1 MTINQSD
8 VSPAVFGGFSPQA
21 PLLARWIAGLNQAGI
36 LSSEQS
42 QAARRHF
49 GLDPSS
55 HQWRTFLFA
64 ASTLAAALLIAAG
77 LILFF
82 AWNWEAM
89 PKAAKFALAET
100 VFVLFALIALW
111 KWRGPVGH
119 AALMGTGLAIGAL
132 LALFGQ
138 IYQTGADSWELFRAW
153 TLVLLPLAL
162 LAGNRTGLW
171 FMTLAVADLWA
182 GLWLWGDVIEPRG
195 AIWFPP
201 LALEII
207 AAHAVLWT
215 LAEIAHNR
223 TRTAPRPFDPHR
235 ALARI
240 LGAVT
245 LTAMTIRLLALI
257 LANSWVG
264 GSFLNLAYLYSGPA
278 SPLSGIGVDAS
289 RTDVI
294 AAAFLFGVTFLIYA
308 RRRGDFFFV
317 ALIVALLAILFD
329 TALIRSLVEQSHDI
343 IPLSLLAGIII
354 VATCLGVTALILKL
368 RRRLP
373 SGRTAEG
380 EIPVPSGVSPLR
392 SSLTDWLTVSAGIEA
407 APVADWFSGW
417 DRTAAERQ
425 PWYVKSF
432 ISAGIWLGSL
442 LLISGV
448 IGLLFAGLSGIV
460 PQVVLGLI
468 IYAAGIFLRRNGGN
482 WARLNLSLVL
492 IVCGLVL
499 VGYLLSEDV
508 STGLLLYAALFLA
521 GWCVLKDRAGKAFAF
536 AAFLAA
542 LTILALYH
550 DHSAFDADGDVAV
563 TSFTGVLFHALK
575 AGYRP
580 LSLLCW
586 TGFLLFTL
594 LEFTA
599 PPPLKPHWFEAERR
613 SAAAGFLLFAAGL
626 TIAATIW
633 AGFDHSGSGMVLLT
647 LVPWAGA
654 LAGLAIAAAILAL
667 RHPRHATRIAVAGLL
682 LIGLAVLSFPVLLG
696 VLLLLLARR
705 RAAPWLGGIAT
716 LYLVFFVQR
725 FYYALDVSLLDK
737 SLILIG
743 SGLILALAAAGFRQ
757 GWLLNLVPEKGD
769 TP

>member
-36 LSSEQS
+36 LSSQQS

-49 GLDPSS
+49 GLDPGPR
-55 HQWRTFLFA
+55 QWRAFLFA
-64 ASTLAAALLIAAG
+64 ASTLAAALLMAAG

-100 VFVLFALIALW
+100 VFVLFALTALW

-119 AALMGTGLAIGAL
+119 AALMGAGLAIGAL

-171 FMTLAVADLWA
+171 FMTLATADLWA

-207 AAHAVLWT
+207 AAHAVLWAA
-215 LAEIAHNR
+215 AEIAHSR
-223 TRTAPRPFDPHR
+223 TRATPHPFDPHR
-235 ALARI
+235 VLART

-245 LTAMTIRLLALI
+245 LAAMTTRLLALI
-257 LANSWVG
+257 LAESWGG
-264 GSFLNLAYLYSGPA
+264 GSFLNLAYLCFGPS
-278 SPLSGIGVDAS
+278 SPLSGIGAHAS
-289 RTDVI
+289 LTDVI
-294 AAAFLFGVTFLIYA
+294 AAAFLFGVTVLTYA

-317 ALIVALLAILFD
+317 ALIIALLAILLD
-329 TALIRSLVEQSHDI
+329 TALIRSLIEQSRDTT
-343 IPLSLLAGIII
+343 LLLLLAGIII

-368 RRRLP
+368 RRGLP
-373 SGRTAEG
+373 SGRTAED
-380 EIPVPSGVSPLR
+380 ETPAPSGVSPLR
-392 SSLTDWLTVSAGIEA
+392 SSLTDWLTATAGAESG
-407 APVADWFSGW
+407 PVADWFSGW
-417 DRTAAERQ
+417 DGAAAERQ
-425 PWYVKSF
+425 PWYVKTF
-432 ISAGIWLGSL
+432 IAAGIWLGSL
-442 LLISGV
+442 LLIAGV
-448 IGLLFAGLSGIV
+448 IGLLFAGLSGII
-460 PQVVLGLI
+460 PQVALGLI
-468 IYAAGIFLRRNGGN
+468 LYAAGVFLRTNGGG

-499 VGYLLSEDV
+499 VGFLLSEDV
-508 STGLLLYAALFLA
+508 SAGLLLYAALFLA
-521 GWCVLKDRAGKAFAF
+521 GWCALKDGAGKAFAF

-550 DHSAFDADGDVAV
+550 DGGAESADGDIAV

-575 AGYRP
+575 VGYRP

-586 TGFLLFTL
+586 SGFLLFTL
-594 LEFTA
+594 LEFTG
-599 PPPLKPHWFEAERR
+599 PQPLEPRRFGAERR

-633 AGFDHSGSGMVLLT
+633 AGFDHSGSGMVLLS

-667 RHPRHATRIAVAGLL
+667 RHPRHAARIAAAGLL
-682 LIGLAVLSFPVLLG
+682 LIGLAVLSFPILLG
-696 VLLLLLARR
+696 VLLLLLARQ
-705 RAAPWLGGIAT
+705 RAAPWLCGMAA

-743 SGLILALAAAGFRQ
+743 SGLILALAAAGLHY
-757 GWLLNLVPEKGD
+757 GWLLNSAAKKGD
-769 TP
+769 AP